1 MKKLFLTLLAAG
13 SMAAVNAQS
22 AGSILVYGNLGF
34 YSGQDSS
41 KGKSVGFNINPGVGY
56 QLDKMWTVGL
66 QGGYSANGYTPNG
79 DKKYNQSSMSIGAFV
94 RHTHHI
100 SDIFSV
106 FAQLDLGYMSGNET
120 YDGKDIPGAKWT
132 GFGAMITPAVSV
144 NVGKC
149 WALNF
154 SFGGLGYMSQNYS
167 GTPSVTTSSFN
178 FTFGQT
184 ANIGI
189 SKYFSCGGHHMQHAH
204 QEPGADTR
212 KMNTKDDDD
221 DDAPKSKKAKAK
233 KDDDD

>member
-22 AGSILVYGNLGF
+22 GSILVYGNLGF
-34 YSGQDSS
+34 NSGQDAS
-41 KGKSVGFNINPGVGY
+41 KTKTSGFNINPGVGY

-66 QGGYSANGYTPNG
+66 AGGYTSNTTTPNG
-79 DKKYNQSSMSIGAFV
+79 GSKDVTSSMQIGAFL

-106 FAQLDLGYMSGNET
+106 YAQLDLAYMSGNEKVGST
-120 YDGKDIPGAKWT
+120 DVPGAKWT

-167 GTPSVTTSSFN
+167 GTPSSTTSSFS

-189 SKYFSCGGHHMQHAH
+189 SKNFSCGGHKMHHAH